1 MFGLYAVLS
10 GIARFLVEEI
20 RIDKEV
26 LLGMTQPQL
35 WSLVLV
41 AVGVSLLI
49 PRRGQAGDAAAPVP
63 GVDDLPQD
71 LCVDNIEPV
80 VHSPSV
86 TR

>member
-1 MFGLYAVLS
+1 
-10 GIARFLVEEI
+10 
-20 RIDKEV
+20 
-26 LLGMTQPQL
+26 L

-49 PRRGQAGDAAAPVP
+49 SRHCQAGDGATSVP

-80 VHSPSV
+80 HSPSV